1 LPISQ
6 KFAEAGLRKGIYTR
20 NAADWQFFCGFFDI
34 KVIINEGP
42 AAIYDALEKWADD
55 EFRSVN
61 AQIELLIKKSLK
73 DSGRLKKNRGKGS
86 DEE

>member
-1 LPISQ
+1 VT
-6 KFAEAGLRKGIYTR
+6 KVAEKKRFLLRM
-20 NAADWQFFCGFFDI
+20 DQ
-34 KVIINEGP
+34 E
-42 AAIYDALEKWADD
+42 IYDALEKWAED

-86 DEE
+86 KEE